1 MGTNF
6 YIDEEKEGVDDYSES
21 YAHLGKRY
29 YSSVVVGEGDSA
41 QTLRCKKFIYYIS
54 RNHVLNTLNNLINS
68 NSSTSI
74 IDEYGN
80 RMSINEFLEEIYD
93 LPYEEKNYEF
103 I

>member
-6 YIDEEKEGVDDYSES
+6 YIDEEKEGVEDYSES
-21 YAHLGKRY
+21 YTHLGKRC
-29 YSSVVVGEGDSA
+29 YSSAIGEGDSS
-41 QTLRCKKFIYYIS
+41 QTIFCKKFIYYIS
-54 RNHVLNTLNNLINS
+54 RNRVLNILNNLINS
-68 NSSTSI
+68 STFI
-74 IDEYGN
+74 IDDYGN